1 MITLTRDKGDRMWG
15 NKGSGSGGAGGGGS
29 LDPSALSGYAT
40 QGWVNQNY
48 LSIEFFSKLFKAYD
62 SSNPAVEITPNDT
75 ESTITNIKAMFGFW
89 TEQYISAL
97 GQGSGGGGGTVL
109 AEPLASIN
117 TAGLGAPTALND
129 GMTIVW
135 DASLNSGA
143 GGWKYGSAGGGGGG
157 TGTVTQ
163 ITTGTG
169 LTGGPITTT
178 GEIAI
183 SSTYQSY
190 ISHGETAYGW
200 GNHANAGYLTSVA
213 FSDLTSHPTTLG
225 GYGITDAYISSG
237 TIYLGSNNIT
247 PLTSSS
253 NLNAS
258 KINAGTIGFSYLPTL
273 YWANVAVS
281 NSSSNNT
288 APRFLNISINGFTI
302 EYDSTNQAL
311 KFNGSIYATGS
322 VSALGQG
329 SGGGG
334 VSLNEPLASINSA
347 ALGMPTASGQVITWN
362 GSQWIYSIP
371 SGGGG
376 GGTGT
381 VTSITAGTG
390 LSGGTITTMGTIA
403 IDSTY
408 QSYISHGETAYG
420 WGNHA
425 NAGYATQQWVGQQGY
440 LTSVAFS
447 DLTSHPTT
455 LSGYGITDAYNR
467 SGTIYLGS
475 NSITPVTTETDPTVP
490 AWAKA
495 STKPSYAFSEIT
507 GSVAFSQ
514 LPTLYWANV
523 AVSNSSADDT
533 TPKMKSLHL
542 YGSDQF
548 GVGGVLK
555 FGDGTGNGY
564 VYLTEE
570 VDDKLTIYGNKGIF
584 LMTGSSYK
592 VGVGTDSPT
601 HKLDVA
607 GDINATLDITTEQA
621 VNARNLELS
630 FTTPFIDFHHS
641 ASSADYTSR
650 LITTD
655 YGVLALQGMTS
666 AGSNKLSGFVVG
678 SGYDGSFVQIGSIRI
693 VYDSTNNALK
703 IIKADGTAANIYAT
717 GGVTALYTS

>member
-1 MITLTRDKGDRMWG
+1 MKSLSRDAIQRMVTDRIG
-15 NKGSGSGGAGGGGS
+15 GGGGGAGGGG

-40 QGWVNQNY
+40 QAWVNQNY

-89 TEQYISAL
+89 TEQYLSAL
-97 GQGSGGGGGTVL
+97 GQNSGGGGGGTVL
-109 AEPLASIN
+109 TEPLSSIN

-157 TGTVTQ
+157 TGTVTEVR
-163 ITTGTG
+163 TGTG

-183 SSTYQSY
+183 NSTYQSY

-200 GNHANAGYLTSVA
+200 GNHANAGYLTSA
-213 FSDLTSHPTTLG
+213 
-225 GYGITDAYISSG
+225 
-237 TIYLGSNNIT
+237 
-247 PLTSSS
+247 S

-281 NSSSNNT
+281 NSSNNNT

-334 VSLNEPLASINSA
+334 VSLNEPLSTINSSG
-347 ALGMPTASGQVITWN
+347 LGTPTAAGQVITWN
-362 GSQWIYSIP
+362 GSQWVYNIP

-390 LSGGTITTMGTIA
+390 LTTGGSPITTMGTIA

-425 NAGYATQQWVGQQGY
+425 NAGY

-455 LSGYGITDAYNR
+455 LSGYGITDAKIQN
-467 SGTIYLGS
+467 GTITLGS
-475 NSITPVTTETDPTVP
+475 NTITPLTSFTETDPTVP

-495 STKPSYAFSEIT
+495 STKPSYSFSELSGT
-507 GSVAFSQ
+507 VAYNQ
-514 LPTLYWANV
+514 LPTLYWADV
-523 AVSNSSADDT
+523 AVSNA
-533 TPKMKSLHL
+533 
-542 YGSDQF
+542 SDNNTSPQF
-548 GVGGVLK
+548 GSIRLRPGTANYGGYLY
-555 FGDGTGNGY
+555 FGDGTY
-564 VYLTEE
+564 AYICEPS
-570 VDDKLTIYGNKGIF
+570 DDNLQ
-584 LMTGSSYK
+584 YK
-592 VGVGTDSPT
+592 VGSSKTHTFTVGSTDRMVISSTGLTVTGGMSLSGFIDGATNIELKPSSS
-601 HKLDVA
+601 LA
-607 GDINATLDITTEQA
+607 GNGGY
-621 VNARNLELS
+621 
-630 FTTPFIDFHHS
+630 IDFHYNQ
-641 ASSADYTSR
+641 SSSDYTARIIEDASGR
-650 LITTD
+650 IFID
-655 YGVLALQGMTS
+655 AS
-666 AGSNKLSGFVVG
+666 AGLR
-678 SGYDGSFVQIGSIRI
+678 IGDCVITW
-693 VYDSTNNALK
+693 DSTNNALK
-703 IIKADGTAANIYAT
+703 IQKVNGNAANFYAT
-717 GGVTALYTS
+717 GGVAALQTT

>member
-1 MITLTRDKGDRMWG
+1 MITG
-15 NKGSGSGGAGGGGS
+15 GSGGSGGGGS
-29 LDPSALSGYAT
+29 FDPSSMAGMASQA
-40 QGWVNQNY
+40 WVSQNF

-62 SSNPAVEITPNDT
+62 SASTPNEIVPNDT

-97 GQGSGGGGGTVL
+97 GQNSGGGGGTVL
-109 AEPLASIN
+109 TEPLSSIN

-157 TGTVTQ
+157 TGTVTEVR
-163 ITTGTG
+163 TGTG
-169 LTGGPITTT
+169 LTGGPITTS

-183 SSTYQSY
+183 NSTYQSY

-200 GNHANAGYLTSVA
+200 GDHSQAGY
-213 FSDLTSHPTTLG
+213 
-225 GYGITDAYISSG
+225 
-237 TIYLGSNNIT
+237 
-247 PLTSSS
+247 LTSSS

-258 KINAGTIGFSYLPTL
+258 KINAGTIGFSYLPTM

-281 NSSSNNT
+281 SSSSNVT
-288 APRFLNISINGFTI
+288 EPRFLNININGFTI

-334 VSLNEPLASINSA
+334 ISLNEPLASINTAS
-347 ALGMPTASGQVITWN
+347 LGMPTQSGQVITWN

-371 SGGGG
+371 GGGGG

-390 LSGGTITTMGTIA
+390 LSGGTITTMGTISL
-403 IDSTY
+403 STETQTNIGY
-408 QSYISHGETAYG
+408 GITAYG

-425 NAGYATQQWVGQQGY
+425 NAGY
-440 LTSVAFS
+440 LTSVSFS

-455 LSGYGITDAYNR
+455 LSGYGITDAYIS

-475 NSITPVTTETDPTVP
+475 KSITPLTSFTETDPTVP

-495 STKPSYAFSEIT
+495 STKPSYSFSEIT
-507 GSVAFSQ
+507 GTIASSQ

-523 AVSNSSADDT
+523 EVSSSSSDT
-533 TPKMKSLHL
+533 TEPKMKSLHL
-542 YGSDQF
+542 YGSGQF
-548 GVGGVLK
+548 GVGGKLK
-555 FGDGTGNGY
+555 FGDGDY
-564 VYLTEE
+564 VYLAEE
-570 VDDKLTIYGNKGIF
+570 ADDKLTIKGNKGIF
-584 LMTGSSYK
+584 LMPGSSYY
-592 VGVGTDSPT
+592 VGIGTDSPS
-601 HKLDVA
+601 HKLDVV
-607 GDINATLDITTEQA
+607 GDINATLDITTAQA
-621 VNARNLELS
+621 VNARNIELS
-630 FTTPFIDFHHS
+630 FTSPFIDFHHAS
-641 ASSADYTSR
+641 SSADYTSR

-655 YGVLALQGMTS
+655 YGTLNLQSKTS
-666 AGSNKLSGFVVG
+666 GGTDKLSGFVVG
-678 SGYDGSFVQIGSIRI
+678 ANYDGSFIQIGNIKI
-693 VYDSTNNALK
+693 VYDSSNNALK
-703 IIKADGTAANIYAT
+703 IIKSDGTAANLYAT
-717 GGVTALYTS
+717 GGVAALGTT

>member
-1 MITLTRDKGDRMWG
+1 MPQQLSQEKIRRMV
-15 NKGSGSGGAGGGGS
+15 GSGGGSVGGGS
-29 LDPSALSGYAT
+29 SFDPSSMAGMASQA
-40 QGWVNQNY
+40 WVSQNF

-62 SSNPAVEITPNDT
+62 SASTPNEIVPNDT

-97 GQGSGGGGGTVL
+97 GQNSGGGGGTVL
-109 AEPLASIN
+109 TEPLSSIN

-157 TGTVTQ
+157 TGTVTEVR
-163 ITTGTG
+163 TGTG
-169 LTGGPITTT
+169 LTGGPITTS

-183 SSTYQSY
+183 NSTYQSY

-200 GNHANAGYLTSVA
+200 GDHSQAGY
-213 FSDLTSHPTTLG
+213 
-225 GYGITDAYISSG
+225 
-237 TIYLGSNNIT
+237 
-247 PLTSSS
+247 LTSSS

-258 KINAGTIGFSYLPTL
+258 KINAGTIGFSYLPTM

-281 NSSSNNT
+281 SSSSNVT
-288 APRFLNISINGFTI
+288 EPRFLNININGFTI

-334 VSLNEPLASINSA
+334 ISLNEPLASINTAS
-347 ALGMPTASGQVITWN
+347 LGMPTQSGQVITWN

-371 SGGGG
+371 GGGGG

-403 IDSTY
+403 LSTETQTNIGY
-408 QSYISHGETAYG
+408 GVTAYG

-425 NAGYATQQWVGQQGY
+425 NAGY
-440 LTSVAFS
+440 LTSVSFS

-455 LSGYGITDAYNR
+455 LSGYGITDAYIS

-475 NSITPVTTETDPTVP
+475 NSITPLTSFTETDPTVP

-495 STKPSYAFSEIT
+495 STKPSYSFGELS
-507 GSVAFSQ
+507 GSVGYNQ

-523 AVSNSSADDT
+523 AVANA
-533 TPKMKSLHL
+533 
-542 YGSDQF
+542 SDNNTSPQF
-548 GVGGVLK
+548 GSVRIKPGSANYGGYLY
-555 FGDGTGNGY
+555 FGDGTY
-564 VYLTEE
+564 AYICEPS
-570 VDDKLTIYGNKGIF
+570 DDSLQ
-584 LMTGSSYK
+584 YK
-592 VGVGTDSPT
+592 VGSSKTHTFTVGSTDRLTISS
-601 HKLDVA
+601 A
-607 GDINATLDITTEQA
+607 GATINGSMSLSGFIDGATNI
-621 VNARNLELS
+621 ELKPS
-630 FTTPFIDFHHS
+630 SSLAGNGGYIDFHYNQ
-641 ASSADYTSR
+641 SSGDYTARIIEDASGR
-650 LITTD
+650 IFID
-655 YGVLALQGMTS
+655 AS
-666 AGSNKLSGFVVG
+666 AGLR
-678 SGYDGSFVQIGSIRI
+678 IGDCVITW
-693 VYDSTNNALK
+693 DATNNALK
-703 IIKADGTAANIYAT
+703 IQKTNGSAANFYAT
-717 GGVTALYTS
+717 GGVSALQTS

>member
-1 MITLTRDKGDRMWG
+1 MPKQLNQETIRRMITG
-15 NKGSGSGGAGGGGS
+15 GSGGSGGGGS
-29 LDPSALSGYAT
+29 FDPSSMAGMASQA
-40 QGWVNQNY
+40 WVEQNY

-109 AEPLASIN
+109 TEPLASIN

-183 SSTYQSY
+183 NSTYQSY

-200 GNHANAGYLTSVA
+200 GNHANAGYLTSA
-213 FSDLTSHPTTLG
+213 
-225 GYGITDAYISSG
+225 
-237 TIYLGSNNIT
+237 
-247 PLTSSS
+247 S

-288 APRFLNISINGFTI
+288 TPRFLNISINGFTI

-334 VSLNEPLASINSA
+334 VSLNEPLSSINTAS
-347 ALGMPTASGQVITWN
+347 LGMPTASGQVITWN
-362 GSQWIYSIP
+362 GTQWVYNIP

-425 NAGYATQQWVGQQGY
+425 NAGYLTSSDLNGYATQQWVGQQGY

-447 DLTSHPTT
+447 NLTSHPTT
-455 LSGYGITDAYNR
+455 LSGYGITDAYIS

-495 STKPSYAFSEIT
+495 STKPSYSFSELSGT
-507 GSVAFSQ
+507 VAYNQ
-514 LPTLYWANV
+514 LPTLYWADV
-523 AVSNSSADDT
+523 AVSNT
-533 TPKMKSLHL
+533 
-542 YGSDQF
+542 SDNNTSPQF
-548 GVGGVLK
+548 GSIRLKPGTANYGGYLY
-555 FGDGTGNGY
+555 FGDGSY
-564 VYLTEE
+564 AYICEPS
-570 VDDKLTIYGNKGIF
+570 DDNLQ
-584 LMTGSSYK
+584 YK
-592 VGVGTDSPT
+592 VGSSKTHTFTVGSTDRMVISSTGLTVTGGMSLSGFIDGATNIELKPSSS
-601 HKLDVA
+601 LA
-607 GDINATLDITTEQA
+607 GNGGY
-621 VNARNLELS
+621 
-630 FTTPFIDFHHS
+630 IDFHYNQ
-641 ASSADYTSR
+641 SSSDYTARIIEDASGR
-650 LITTD
+650 IFID
-655 YGVLALQGMTS
+655 AS
-666 AGSNKLSGFVVG
+666 AGLR
-678 SGYDGSFVQIGSIRI
+678 IGDCVITW
-693 VYDSTNNALK
+693 DSTNNALK
-703 IIKADGTAANIYAT
+703 IQKVNGNAANFYAT